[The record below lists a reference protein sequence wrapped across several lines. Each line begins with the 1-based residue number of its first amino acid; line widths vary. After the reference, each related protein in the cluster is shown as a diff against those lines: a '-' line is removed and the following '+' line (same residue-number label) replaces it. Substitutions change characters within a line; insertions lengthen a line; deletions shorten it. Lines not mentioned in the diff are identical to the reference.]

1 MTEEIGSPN
10 AGDSTARLEK
20 VANKALLPAIEIGKR
35 FQQQFQ
41 REFGSVKMSR
51 EETQEQYMLVKDDA
65 ALQAALIMND
75 AKTVGLGRAIQRHKD
90 WVKAMERIS
99 G

>member
-1 MTEEIGSPN
+1 VTEEIGSPN
-10 AGDSTARLEK
+10 AGDATARLEK

-41 REFGSVKMSR
+41 REFGSV
-51 EETQEQYMLVKDDA
+51 
-65 ALQAALIMND
+65 IMND